1 MCIRIM
7 DLITPFIFVASFCAK
22 GTSFSGTVRLG
33 PPIGRLWRTFWLV
46 KPKWDLRGCYGFHG
60 ESSALSSNV
69 FKSLAQRCRAV
80 ILHLGRNHF
89 TGDLKLSCQF
99 MMIKDHLCF
108 NKYAPLEFLSD
119 VSDNSSRQH
128 YIMRCARPLAT
139 WQIWSCEYTKAYTRF
154 FPLVAILISM
164 SLATWWCWLAGG
176 HFFASFLT
184 LKEFRFLDS
193 KEADQEQL
201 RVLVE
206 MTETTHHL
214 VLKGNHHS

>member
-1 MCIRIM
+1 ME
-7 DLITPFIFVASFCAK
+7 LIAPFIFVASFCAK
-22 GTSFSGTVRLG
+22 GSVPFLG
-33 PPIGRLWRTFWLV
+33 QCDWVLQLEGFGRLFSSRW
-46 KPKWDLRGCYGFHG
+46 PKDAVQWFYTLAETISPETWNYD
-60 ESSALSSNV
+60 AN
-69 FKSLAQRCRAV
+69 SL
-80 ILHLGRNHF
+80 
-89 TGDLKLSCQF
+89 
-99 MMIKDHLCF
+99 MIKDHLCF
-108 NKYAPLEFLSD
+108 NKYAPLEFWSD

-164 SLATWWCWLAGG
+164 SLATWRCWLAGG

-201 RVLVE
+201 GVLVE

>member
-1 MCIRIM
+1 MCISIM
-7 DLITPFIFVASFCAK
+7 ELITPFIFVASFCAK

-33 PPIGRLWRTFWLV
+33 PPIGRLWTTF
-46 KPKWDLRGCYGFHG
+46 
-60 ESSALSSNV
+60 
-69 FKSLAQRCRAV
+69 FKSLAQRCRAAET
-80 ILHLGRNHF
+80 ISPETWNYDANSL
-89 TGDLKLSCQF
+89 
-99 MMIKDHLCF
+99 MIKDHLGF
-108 NKYAPLEFLSD
+108 NKYAPLEFWSD

-128 YIMRCARPLAT
+128 YIMRCAGPLAT

-164 SLATWWCWLAGG
+164 SLATWRCWLAGG

-201 RVLVE
+201 GVLVE